1 MITLITKQSL
11 RLIKVGAEDE
21 AIKEEL
27 ESKDKKKRGC
37 FTEVVERII
46 LLCLCVFL
54 SFCFVFSVVTAV
66 TEESKVGA
74 IPQLKVVSSTSMA
87 YKYEG
92 NKYLFDNQIDNQLQM
107 FDVVVAHQLP
117 DQMDL
122 KLYDIVVYEV
132 DNVLLIHRIV
142 GIEEPNASHP
152 NERHFLMQGD
162 AVQYPDKFPAR
173 YDQMRAIYRDIR
185 VPFVGTFVVFM
196 QTIAGFLCFLLVV
209 FAAIIL
215 PIIEKKLEE
224 AKKERIAMMMQ
235 AETPA
240 PVVEETPEPQAADEP
255 PAEVAAEE
263 ISLPVTDETPAEQAE
278 DAPVTDLAPETESP
292 ASTEEVTPA
301 PVVVDEVAPATD
313 DETDVED
320 TDAYAHLRGREAKTF
335 RVRIQAASAEIKGWY
350 REAVTY
356 ALTYSKLKFRESK
369 RHFAIRL
376 GNTPFAKFFVRGKT
390 LCVALAAPDRV
401 ILDEKLGYQSVAE
414 VKAHEGYTA
423 ILKISSARRLK
434 NLKATLTTLFE
445 YYLAQ
450 GKLQAGKVRQTPPT
464 DIEICL
470 ANEVIAPK
478 TNKTAH
484 LTFLERLEGA
494 EQIMRDRYQEI
505 VAALNTCPKVKTR
518 ISRGHQTFRVGSTA
532 IAKMAMRGKVLFLY
546 LAIDPDTHE
555 GTTYFFQDVSDVK
568 HHDKFPMLIKL
579 TSDRKMK
586 RALELI
592 ARELEIFAEKVAPV

>member
-1 MITLITKQSL
+1 M
-11 RLIKVGAEDE
+11 
-21 AIKEEL
+21 
-27 ESKDKKKRGC
+27 
-37 FTEVVERII
+37 TE
-46 LLCLCVFL
+46 
-54 SFCFVFSVVTAV
+54 
-66 TEESKVGA
+66 TEE
-74 IPQLKVVSSTSMA
+74 I
-87 YKYEG
+87 
-92 NKYLFDNQIDNQLQM
+92 
-107 FDVVVAHQLP
+107 
-117 DQMDL
+117 
-122 KLYDIVVYEV
+122 
-132 DNVLLIHRIV
+132 
-142 GIEEPNASHP
+142 
-152 NERHFLMQGD
+152 
-162 AVQYPDKFPAR
+162 
-173 YDQMRAIYRDIR
+173 
-185 VPFVGTFVVFM
+185 
-196 QTIAGFLCFLLVV
+196 
-209 FAAIIL
+209 
-215 PIIEKKLEE
+215 
-224 AKKERIAMMMQ
+224 
-235 AETPA
+235 
-240 PVVEETPEPQAADEP
+240 
-255 PAEVAAEE
+255 PAEVTAESTPKAEE
-263 ISLPVTDETPAEQAE
+263 ISAPTEDVTMVTDTEEIPAEVTAE
-278 DAPVTDLAPETESP
+278 STPKAEEIS
-292 ASTEEVTPA
+292 ASTEDVTMVTDTEEIPAEVIAESTPKA
-301 PVVVDEVAPATD
+301 EEISASTEDVTTTSVVVDEVTPSAD

-390 LCVALAAPDRV
+390 LCVALMAPQGV
-401 ILDEKLGYQSVAE
+401 ILDEKLGYQSVAG

-423 ILKISSARRLK
+423 LLKISSARRLK

-450 GKLQAGKVRQTPPT
+450 GKLQAGKVRQTPPS
-464 DIEICL
+464 DIDICL

-478 TNKTAH
+478 AKKTAH

-494 EQIMRDRYQEI
+494 EQIMRDRYHEI
-505 VAALNTCPKVKTR
+505 VTALNACPKVKTR
-518 ISRGHQTFRVGSTA
+518 ISRGHQTFRIGSTA

-592 ARELEIFAEKVAPV
+592 ARELEILA